1 MIKKQGYAIYVH
13 IPFCVRK
20 CRYCDFLSVPWDAG
34 KAEAYSKDLL
44 AEIRQADWSR
54 VDAIESVF
62 IGGGT
67 PSLMQP
73 SVIGEILNALRSQA
87 PFLGGC
93 EITMEANPGTVDLD
107 QLKALRRFGINRI
120 SLGAQSF
127 QPEIL
132 KQLGRIHDDLTIEK
146 TARDVVAAGFR
157 NWNLDLMFDLPG
169 QGMEEVEASMRRAIA
184 LEPTHLSFYS
194 LIVEPG
200 TPFYKE
206 WEEGRLPMATEEGN
220 RALYHYGRSLMEAAG
235 YRQYEIS
242 NFAKPGMACHQNL
255 AYWRRRPYLG
265 FGLGAASMEME
276 SRYVNPRDFQIY
288 HDKVASGGVVRE
300 WEETMGK
307 RDALAETMIL
317 GLRLTHGISMAEL
330 IREFGVEVDL
340 IRPLI
345 IEQQR
350 QGLLIPSEERIAL
363 TKAGMDLAN
372 QVMIN
377 FL

>member
-1 MIKKQGYAIYVH
+1 MIKKQGTAIYVH

-20 CRYCDFLSVPWDAG
+20 CRYCDFLSVPWDSA
-34 KAEAYSKDLL
+34 KAEAYTKDLL
-44 AEIRQADWSR
+44 KEIRQADWSR
-54 VDAIESVF
+54 VDVVESIF

-67 PSLMQP
+67 PSLMP
-73 SVIGEILNALRSQA
+73 ASVIGEILEAIRINAALSR
-87 PFLGGC
+87 GC
-93 EITMEANPGTVDLD
+93 EITMEANPGTLDLE
-107 QLKALRRFGINRI
+107 QLKALRRVGINRI
-120 SLGAQSF
+120 SLGAQCF

-132 KQLGRIHDDLTIEK
+132 KRLGRI
-146 TARDVVAAGFR
+146 AAGFR

-169 QGMEEVEASMRRAIA
+169 QGMAEVEESIRRAIA

-200 TPFYKE
+200 TPFYEE

-220 RALYHYGRSLMEAAG
+220 RALYHHGRRLMEAAG
-235 YRQYEIS
+235 YHQYEIS
-242 NFAKPGMACHQNL
+242 NFAKPGMACRQNL
-255 AYWRRRPYLG
+255 TYWCRRPYLG
-265 FGLGAASMEME
+265 FGLGAASMEAD

-288 HDKVASGGVVRE
+288 HERISRGMTVRE
-300 WEETMGK
+300 LEETMGK
-307 RDALAETMIL
+307 REALSETMIL

-330 IREFGVEVDL
+330 VEKFGQEVDR

-345 IEQQR
+345 VEQQR
-350 QGLLIPSEERIAL
+350 LGLLIAGDERIVL
-363 TKAGMDLAN
+363 TEAGMDLAN

>member
-1 MIKKQGYAIYVH
+1 MMKKQGYAIYVH

-20 CRYCDFLSVPWDAG
+20 CRYCDFLSVPWDSE
-34 KAEAYSKDLL
+34 KAEAYTKDLL
-44 AEIRQADWSR
+44 KEIKQADWSR
-54 VDAIESVF
+54 VDAIESIF

-67 PSLMQP
+67 PSLMQA
-73 SVIGEILNALRSQA
+73 SVIGEILDALRAQA
-87 PFLGGC
+87 PFFGGC

-107 QLKALRRFGINRI
+107 QLKALRRFGVNRI

-127 QPEIL
+127 QPKIL
-132 KQLGRIHDDLTIEK
+132 KQLGRIHDDIAIEK

-169 QGMEEVEASMRRAIA
+169 QGMEELEASVQRAIA
-184 LEPTHLSFYS
+184 LQPTHLSFYS

-220 RALYHYGRSLMEAAG
+220 RAYYHHGRRLMEAAG

-242 NFAKPGMACHQNL
+242 NFAQPGMACHQNL
-255 AYWRRRPYLG
+255 AYWRRKPYLG
-265 FGLGAASMEME
+265 FGLGAASMEIN
-276 SRYVNPRDFQIY
+276 SRYVNPRDFQTY
-288 HDKVASGGVVRE
+288 HDKVAKGGEVRE
-300 WEETMGK
+300 LEETMGK
-307 RDALAETMIL
+307 REALAETMIL

-330 IREFGVEVDL
+330 VREFGAEVDR

-345 IEQQR
+345 IEQQ
-350 QGLLIPSEERIAL
+350 QLGLLISSQERIAL